1 LLAWLLLHI
10 CCGWSYFMAEPLTT
24 DDLITMER
32 AARKFQG
39 AFTGTSGQLAG
50 FVILLLGEVRRLRVE
65 TAELRVAAAMKENE
79 PHISY

>member
-1 LLAWLLLHI
+1 
-10 CCGWSYFMAEPLTT
+10 MAEPLTT

>member
-1 LLAWLLLHI
+1 
-10 CCGWSYFMAEPLTT
+10 MADYILTSE
-24 DDLITMER
+24 DMATMEQ

-65 TAELRVAAAMKENE
+65 AAMKENE
-79 PHISY
+79 PPISYD